1 MNSTTKQRTSP
12 PRKRLS
18 RAPRRAFAAS
28 PSSPPAH
35 APRLEE
41 IRLELAPL
49 AVACSNLALGYAV
62 TAKHARDEHVA
73 DHAVMLADAYRSL
86 SAHIAGLALS
96 LGSTPPRTKATC
108 GERLR
113 WEWLASSARLLDGA
127 PDERLLAECARAREA
142 ADAATAELQQ
152 DPAVQM
158 HPAMRQ
164 IHATLVRARN
174 AAVRLARHST
184 GERTAF
190 AAS

>member
-1 MNSTTKQRTSP
+1 MNSTTKPRTS
-12 PRKRLS
+12 PRKRLARAS
-18 RAPRRAFAAS
+18 RRPSGAPPSGAPAS
-28 PSSPPAH
+28 GF
-35 APRLEE
+35 RLDVE
-41 IRLELAPL
+41 LELGLGPL
-49 AVACSNLALGYAV
+49 AVACSNVALGYAV
-62 TAKHARDEHVA
+62 TAKHAGDEHVA

-96 LGSTPPRTKATC
+96 LGGMPPRTKATC

-142 ADAATAELQQ
+142 ADVATLELQKV
-152 DPAVQM
+152 DAVKM

-174 AAVRLARHST
+174 AAVRLAHHST
-184 GERTAF
+184 SERTAF
-190 AAS
+190 AAT

>member
-1 MNSTTKQRTSP
+1 MNNVTKHRSS
-12 PRKRLS
+12 PRKRVARAASRRPSSGAPAPSS
-18 RAPRRAFAAS
+18 RAD
-28 PSSPPAH
+28 
-35 APRLEE
+35 E
-41 IRLELAPL
+41 IRPELGPL
-49 AVACSNLALGYAV
+49 AVACANLALGYAV
-62 TAKHARDEHVA
+62 TAKHAHDEHVA

-127 PDERLLAECARAREA
+127 PDERLLAECLRAQQV
-142 ADAATAELQQ
+142 ADAATAELQE
-152 DPAVQM
+152 DAAVGI

-164 IHATLVRARN
+164 IHATLVRSRN
-174 AAVRLARHST
+174 AAVRLARHSM

-190 AAS
+190 VAS